1 MHSLPGRGQ
10 ASRARP
16 TIRETG
22 SHECASNRR
31 DLAGIYP
38 GSPIHCCDEE
48 FTTPQRRGAD
58 LAVPKPREVSISSVK
73 FERYKAFRSFS
84 ISLQRVN
91 ILVGPNNCG
100 KSTIIRAFRV
110 LDIALRQ
117 ARRRNAQR
125 ISYNG
130 HTSWGHRLSEDR
142 LPISLENIHT
152 DYEDTD
158 AKVTFRCSNGN
169 LLILVFPPDG
179 GCFLIPDA
187 QGRDCRTPGNF
198 KNRFPID
205 IQVVPELGPL
215 EDEEILLAE
224 ETVRRGTLYAPC
236 FPPLSQLLAFI
247 PTGFQRIRRISFT
260 NMANHEHTT
269 SRAASGTSRSVGAVV
284 PEIDDVL
291 PRRSHDTGDL
301 LVWLWVSNL
310 VSTVDRYLAWTKLHD
325 VDCR

>member
-1 MHSLPGRGQ
+1 MRPAGIAGRDGNGLAAQ
-10 ASRARP
+10 RVGLTAGRTLRTGGHLDDEPFVRDFKHGAATGRNRDGP
-16 TIRETG
+16 CPVPLGALGGRIRRTQPESVHG
-22 SHECASNRR
+22 GASNRR
-31 DLAGIYP
+31 GLPGICP

-117 ARRRNAQR
+117 ARTRRAQR
-125 ISYNG
+125 ISYND
-130 HTSWGHRLSEDR
+130 HTLWGHRLSEDR

-169 LLILVFPPDG
+169 FVILVFPPDG

-215 EDEEILLAE
+215 EDEEVLLAE
-224 ETVRRGTLYAPC
+224 ETVRRGLSTHRASRHFRNYWHLYP
-236 FPPLSQLLAFI
+236 Q
-247 PTGFQRIRRISFT
+247 GFDEF
-260 NMANHEHTT
+260 AEL
-269 SRAASGTSRSVGAVV
+269 VG
-284 PEIDDVL
+284 
-291 PRRSHDTGDL
+291 
-301 LVWLWVSNL
+301 
-310 VSTVDRYLAWTKLHD
+310 
-325 VDCR
+325 